1 MQKRV
6 YNISSYPPGGEASIS
21 IWDSPAI

>member
-6 YNISSYPPGGEASIS
+6 YNISSYPPGGEASKS